1 MFLRQIQIFIDMED
15 IIKNCVTFS
24 EAIKKVF
31 GYDNG
36 KNRGKFMSLVEEQKI
51 DISHLKSRRFLYER
65 LIKKCPV
72 CEQEFETIVNHRNE
86 KTTCSYSCSNTFFR
100 SGENNPNWGNYGD
113 NQERNGYRRI
123 GFNFHKKEC
132 VVCGENKIV
141 AIHHFDENHNN
152 NSPENLIPLCPT
164 HHQYVHSKYKDE
176 VIEKIIN
183 YRDNF
188 INTSS

>member
-1 MFLRQIQIFIDMED
+1 VIFIIMKD
-15 IIKNCVTFS
+15 IIKNCKTFS

-36 KNRGKFMSLVEEQKI
+36 KTRNKFMILIEEQNI
-51 DISHLKSRRFLYER
+51 DVSHLTSKRFLYDR
-65 LIKKCPV
+65 VVKKCPV
-72 CEQEFETIVNHRNE
+72 CEKEFETIINHRNE

-100 SGENNPNWGNYGD
+100 SGENNPNWGSYGD

-132 VVCGENKIV
+132 VICGENKIV

-164 HHQYVHSKYKDE
+164 HHQYVHSKHINE
-176 VIEKIIN
+176 VIDKIN
-183 YRDNF
+183 FYRDSF
-188 INTSS
+188 IKMSS